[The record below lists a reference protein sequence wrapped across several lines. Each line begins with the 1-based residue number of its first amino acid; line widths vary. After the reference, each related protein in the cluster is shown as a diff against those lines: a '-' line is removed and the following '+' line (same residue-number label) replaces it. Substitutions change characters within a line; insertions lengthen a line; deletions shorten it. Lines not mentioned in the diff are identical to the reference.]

1 MTRMEQF
8 DQVCSEN
15 EQEDVVEYSGE
26 SAIEW
31 LRGDKIV
38 TATFPSSTKECHRIK
53 KYAKEYPDEVKISR
67 QNQDGSI
74 VARFPKK
81 YLRITRPATRE
92 LTEEQCAAI
101 VELLA
106 KARKARQER
115 EANIL
120 SDSKKNAPA
129 KTKN

>member
-8 DQVCSEN
+8 EQVCSEN

-31 LRGDKIV
+31 LRGDKMV

-53 KYAKEYPDEVKISR
+53 KYAKEYPDEVEIAH
-67 QNQDGSI
+67 QNPDGSI
-74 VARFPKK
+74 VVRFPKK

-106 KARKARQER
+106 KARKARHKH
-115 EANIL
+115 AAHPVL
-120 SDSKKNAPA
+120 
-129 KTKN
+129 